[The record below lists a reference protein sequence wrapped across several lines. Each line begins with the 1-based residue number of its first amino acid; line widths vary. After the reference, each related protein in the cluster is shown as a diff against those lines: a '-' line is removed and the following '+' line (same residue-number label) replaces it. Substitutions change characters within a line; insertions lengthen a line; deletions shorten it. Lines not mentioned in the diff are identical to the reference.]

1 MLGELLRINYCAF
14 SWVSLCR
21 FPYFIILFLFVELLL
36 PSDIRG
42 KKINIYKFGTIR
54 VQINFETSLLFT
66 LKVRIF
72 VGGFVTTKRYG
83 NVTMH
88 GQE

>member
-1 MLGELLRINYCAF
+1 MRIFLGVF
-14 SWVSLCR
+14 VSVI
-21 FPYFIILFLFVELLL
+21 PYLIILFLFVELLL